1 MVRRVNECQCV
12 NTGAILLLRQG
23 MFMDGNFSA
32 AINEWKVCLFCL
44 RHMGKA

>member
-1 MVRRVNECQCV
+1 MVRRVNEYQCV

-32 AINEWKVCLFCL
+32 AINGRFVCSV
-44 RHMGKA
+44 